1 MERHVTPDGQGRPTG
16 LLETTGE
23 DSRRRARNLHL
34 GEIHV
39 VRFVPG
45 TSPLHRMWAGTK
57 LVALGL
63 LSIALLLWPSWK
75 SIGIMGAL
83 VLIAFL
89 AARLPRGISP
99 RLPWWLGGVLAAG
112 AVLALVSGGQP
123 DVYLGSLRV
132 GLGGLGNFTR
142 FSMVGVDVLAS
153 AALLGWTTP
162 LADLSP
168 ALGRL
173 LGPLR
178 HLRVPVDEL
187 VGAIALS
194 IRCLPLLLEEAR
206 VLRAARRARRP
217 ANPRSFRELGDES
230 VEVVFGA
237 LANAIRRAREIAE
250 AIEARGGVPTVA
262 PETHPFVG
270 IDVLALVT
278 SAMAVSAMAVLR

>member
-1 MERHVTPDGQGRPTG
+1 MIGSRRGGGTF
-16 LLETTGE
+16 ETAGA
-23 DSRRRARNLHL
+23 DSRKRARDLQLN
-34 GEIHV
+34 EIHV

-57 LVALGL
+57 LVALGA
-63 LSIALLLWPSWK
+63 LSISLLLWPSWK
-75 SIGIMGAL
+75 SIGIVGAL

-89 AARLPRGISP
+89 VARLPRGISP
-99 RLPWWLGGVLAAG
+99 KLPWWLGGILVAG
-112 AVLALVSGGQP
+112 AVIALASGGKP
-123 DVYLGSLRV
+123 DVAVGSLKF
-132 GLGGLGNFTR
+132 GAGGISNFAR
-142 FSMVGVDVLAS
+142 FFLVGVDVLAS

-217 ANPRSFRELGDES
+217 ATPRSFKELGDES

-237 LANAIRRAREIAE
+237 LANAIRRARDIAE

-262 PETHPFVG
+262 PEAHGLARVDAFAFVVG
-270 IDVLALVT
+270 AL
-278 SAMAVSAMAVLR
+278 AVSAMAVLR

>member
-1 MERHVTPDGQGRPTG
+1 MTASGSARAG
-16 LLETTGE
+16 LFETVGE
-23 DSRRRARNLHL
+23 RRRTRTLQL
-34 GEIHV
+34 GDIHV

-45 TSPLHRMWAGTK
+45 TSPLHRLWAGTK

-63 LSIALLLWPSWK
+63 LSIGLLLWPSWR
-75 SIGIMGAL
+75 SIGIVGAL

-99 RLPWWLGGVLAAG
+99 RLPWWLGGVLLVGAA
-112 AVLALVSGGQP
+112 LALVSGGQP
-123 DVYLGSLRV
+123 DVRFGSLKV
-132 GLGGLGNFTR
+132 GLGGLGNFLR

-217 ANPRSFRELGDES
+217 ASPRSFRELGDES

-262 PETHPFVG
+262 PETHPFTR
-270 IDVLALVT
+270 IDVVALL
-278 SAMAVSAMAVLR
+278 VSGMGVAAMAVLR

>member
-1 MERHVTPDGQGRPTG
+1 MTMTGPGRRGG
-16 LLETTGE
+16 LSEA
-23 DSRRRARNLHL
+23 DQAQRRSRALRL

-45 TSPLHRMWAGTK
+45 TSLLHRMWAGTK
-57 LVALGL
+57 LIALGA
-63 LSIALLLWPSWK
+63 LSIGLLLWPSWQ
-75 SIGIMGAL
+75 SIGIMAVLLL
-83 VLIAFL
+83 VAFL
-89 AARLPRGISP
+89 LARLPRGISP
-99 RLPWWLGGVLAAG
+99 RLPWWLGGMLVVGAA
-112 AVLALVSGGQP
+112 LALVAGGKP
-123 DVYLGSLRV
+123 TEHLGSLKI
-132 GLGGLGNFTR
+132 GLGGLDNFAKFT
-142 FSMVGVDVLAS
+142 MVGIDVLAA

-178 HLRVPVDEL
+178 RMRVPVDEL

-217 ANPRSFRELGDES
+217 ASPRTVRELGDEA
-230 VEVVFGA
+230 VEGVFGA

-262 PETHPFVG
+262 PETHRFAR
-270 IDVLALVT
+270 IDALSLALSALAVA
-278 SAMAVSAMAVLR
+278 AMALVR

>member
-1 MERHVTPDGQGRPTG
+1 MTTTGPGRVGG
-16 LLETTGE
+16 LLETAGE
-23 DSRRRARNLHL
+23 GSRRRARNLQL
-34 GEIHV
+34 NEIHV

-63 LSIALLLWPSWK
+63 LSIVLLVWPSWK
-75 SIGIMGAL
+75 SIGIVGAL
-83 VLIAFL
+83 VLVAFL

-99 RLPWWLGGVLAAG
+99 RLPWWLGGVVAAG
-112 AVLALVSGGQP
+112 AVLALVSGGRP
-123 DVYLGSLRV
+123 EAHIGSLRL
-132 GLGGLGNFTR
+132 GLGGLGNFMR

-178 HLRVPVDEL
+178 HFRVPVDEL

-217 ANPRSFRELGDES
+217 ASPRSFKELGDES

-262 PETHPFVG
+262 PETHPLARV
-270 IDVLALVT
+270 DALALVI
-278 SAMAVSAMAVLR
+278 SAMAVAAMAVLR

>member
-1 MERHVTPDGQGRPTG
+1 LQ
-16 LLETTGE
+16 L
-23 DSRRRARNLHL
+23 N
-34 GEIHV
+34 EIHV

-63 LSIALLLWPSWK
+63 LSIALLVWPSWK
-75 SIGIMGAL
+75 SIGIVGAL

-99 RLPWWLGGVLAAG
+99 RLPWWLGGVVAAG

-123 DVYLGSLRV
+123 EAHLGSLRL
-132 GLGGLGNFTR
+132 GLGGLGNFMR

-178 HLRVPVDEL
+178 HFRVPVDEL

-217 ANPRSFRELGDES
+217 ASPRSFKELGDES

-262 PETHPFVG
+262 PETHPLARV
-270 IDVLALVT
+270 DALALVI
-278 SAMAVSAMAVLR
+278 SAMAVAAMAVLR

>member
-1 MERHVTPDGQGRPTG
+1 MTTTGPGRVGG
-16 LLETTGE
+16 LLETAGE
-23 DSRRRARNLHL
+23 RSRRRARNLQL
-34 GEIHV
+34 NEIHV

-63 LSIALLLWPSWK
+63 LSIALLVWPSWK
-75 SIGIMGAL
+75 SIGIVGAL
-83 VLIAFL
+83 VLVAFL

-99 RLPWWLGGVLAAG
+99 RLPWWLGGVVAAG
-112 AVLALVSGGQP
+112 AVLALVSGGRP
-123 DVYLGSLRV
+123 EAHIGSLRL
-132 GLGGLGNFTR
+132 GLGGLGNFMR

-178 HLRVPVDEL
+178 HFRVPVDEL

-217 ANPRSFRELGDES
+217 ASPRSFKELGDES

-262 PETHPFVG
+262 PETHPFARV
-270 IDVLALVT
+270 DALALVI
-278 SAMAVSAMAVLR
+278 SAMAVAAMAVLR

>member
-1 MERHVTPDGQGRPTG
+1 MTAAGTGRLSRAEAG
-16 LLETTGE
+16 G
-23 DSRRRARNLHL
+23 SRRRARGLRL

-45 TSPLHRMWAGTK
+45 SSPLHRMWAGTK
-57 LVALGL
+57 LVCLAV
-63 LSIALLLWPSWK
+63 LSIGLLLWPAWQ

-83 VLIAFL
+83 LLAAFL

-99 RLPWWLGGVLAAG
+99 RIPWWLFGVLAVG
-112 AVLALVSGGQP
+112 AVLALVAGGAP
-123 DVYLGSLRV
+123 EVRLGSSRI
-132 GLGGLGNFTR
+132 GFGGLDNFGR
-142 FSMVGVDVLAS
+142 FTMVGVDVLGA

-168 ALGRL
+168 ALGKL

-178 HLRVPVDEL
+178 RLGVPVDEL

-206 VLRAARRARRP
+206 VLRAARRSRRP
-217 ANPRSFRELGDES
+217 PGARTLRELSDEA
-230 VEVVFGA
+230 VEGVLGA

-250 AIEARGGVPTVA
+250 AIEARGGVPTLA
-262 PETHPFVG
+262 PETHRLGGV
-270 IDVLALVT
+270 DVYTLAL
-278 SAMAVSAMAVLR
+278 SGLALAAMAVLR

>member
-1 MERHVTPDGQGRPTG
+1 MGGPGPSRALLAGEPGRR
-16 LLETTGE
+16 L
-23 DSRRRARNLHL
+23 RRARSLKL

-39 VRFVPG
+39 LRFVPG

-57 LVALGL
+57 LVTLAV
-63 LSIALLLWPSWK
+63 LSIGLLLWPSWR
-75 SIGIMGAL
+75 SIGVMGAL
-83 VLIAFL
+83 LLIAFL

-99 RLPWWLGGVLAAG
+99 RLPWWLGGFLVVG
-112 AVLALVSGGQP
+112 AVLALVAGGP
-123 DVYLGSLRV
+123 PEVHVGSLKV

-142 FSMVGVDVLAS
+142 FTMVGVDVLAG

-173 LGPLR
+173 LGPMR
-178 HLRVPVDEL
+178 HVRVPVDEL

-194 IRCLPLLLEEAR
+194 IRCLPLLMEEVR

-217 ANPRSFRELGDES
+217 SSSRSFRELGEEA

-262 PETHPFVG
+262 PETHP
-270 IDVLALVT
+270 LARVDAL
-278 SAMAVSAMAVLR
+278 AMAVSVLAVTAMAVLR

>member
-1 MERHVTPDGQGRPTG
+1 LERGVTTTGPGRVGG
-16 LLETTGE
+16 LLETAGE
-23 DSRRRARNLHL
+23 GSRRRARNLQL
-34 GEIHV
+34 NEIHV

-63 LSIALLLWPSWK
+63 LSIALLVWPSWK
-75 SIGIMGAL
+75 SIGIVGAL
-83 VLIAFL
+83 VLVAFL

-99 RLPWWLGGVLAAG
+99 RLPWWLGGVVAAG
-112 AVLALVSGGQP
+112 AVLALVSGGRP
-123 DVYLGSLRV
+123 EAHIGSLRL
-132 GLGGLGNFTR
+132 GLGGLGNFMR

-178 HLRVPVDEL
+178 HFRVPVDEL

-217 ANPRSFRELGDES
+217 ASPRSFKELGDES

-262 PETHPFVG
+262 PETHPFARV
-270 IDVLALVT
+270 DALALVI
-278 SAMAVSAMAVLR
+278 SAMAVAAMAVLR

>member
-1 MERHVTPDGQGRPTG
+1 VTANGSSRAG
-16 LLETTGE
+16 LFETAAE
-23 DSRRRARNLHL
+23 RRRARNLQL
-34 GEIHV
+34 GDIHV

-45 TSPLHRMWAGTK
+45 SSPLHRLWAGTK
-57 LVALGL
+57 LVALGT
-63 LSIALLLWPSWK
+63 LSIGLLLWPAWK
-75 SIGIMGAL
+75 SIGIVGAL

-89 AARLPRGISP
+89 AAHLPRGISP
-99 RLPWWLGGVLAAG
+99 RLPWWLGGVLIAG
-112 AVLALVSGGQP
+112 AVLALVSGGAP
-123 DVYLGSLRV
+123 EVHLGSLTV
-132 GLGGLGNFTR
+132 GLGGLGNFAR
-142 FSMVGVDVLAS
+142 FTMVGVDVWAS

-178 HLRVPVDEL
+178 RLRVPVDEL

-217 ANPRSFRELGDES
+217 ANPRSLRELGDES

-237 LANAIRRAREIAE
+237 LANALRRAREIAE

-262 PETHPFVG
+262 PETHPFMR
-270 IDVLALVT
+270 IDVLAL
-278 SAMAVSAMAVLR
+278 AVSAVGFAAMAVLR

>member
-1 MERHVTPDGQGRPTG
+1 VTTTGPGRVGG
-16 LLETTGE
+16 LLETAGE
-23 DSRRRARNLHL
+23 GSRRRARNLQL
-34 GEIHV
+34 NEIHV

-63 LSIALLLWPSWK
+63 LSIALLVWPSWK
-75 SIGIMGAL
+75 SIGIVGAL

-99 RLPWWLGGVLAAG
+99 RLPWWLGGVVAAG
-112 AVLALVSGGQP
+112 AVLALVSGGRP
-123 DVYLGSLRV
+123 EAHLGSLRL
-132 GLGGLGNFTR
+132 GLGGLGNFMR

-178 HLRVPVDEL
+178 HFRVPVDEL

-217 ANPRSFRELGDES
+217 ASPRSFKELGDES

-262 PETHPFVG
+262 PETHPLARV
-270 IDVLALVT
+270 DALALVI
-278 SAMAVSAMAVLR
+278 SAMAVAAMAVLR

>member
-1 MERHVTPDGQGRPTG
+1 LQ
-16 LLETTGE
+16 L
-23 DSRRRARNLHL
+23 N
-34 GEIHV
+34 EIHV

-63 LSIALLLWPSWK
+63 LSIALLVWPSWK
-75 SIGIMGAL
+75 SIGIVGAL
-83 VLIAFL
+83 VLVAFL

-99 RLPWWLGGVLAAG
+99 RLPWWLGGVVAAG
-112 AVLALVSGGQP
+112 AVLALVSGGRP
-123 DVYLGSLRV
+123 EAHIGSLRL
-132 GLGGLGNFTR
+132 GLGGLGNFMR

-178 HLRVPVDEL
+178 HFRVPVDEL

-217 ANPRSFRELGDES
+217 ASPRSFKELGDES

-262 PETHPFVG
+262 PETHPFARV
-270 IDVLALVT
+270 DALALVI
-278 SAMAVSAMAVLR
+278 SAMAVAAMAVLR

>member
-1 MERHVTPDGQGRPTG
+1 M
-16 LLETTGE
+16 
-23 DSRRRARNLHL
+23 N
-34 GEIHV
+34 EIHV

-57 LVALGL
+57 LVALGA
-63 LSIALLLWPSWK
+63 LSIALLLWPSWR
-75 SIGIMGAL
+75 SIGIVGAL

-89 AARLPRGISP
+89 AAHLPSGISP
-99 RLPWWLGGVLAAG
+99 RLPRWLGGIIVAG
-112 AVLALVSGGQP
+112 AVIALVSGGKP
-123 DVYLGSLRV
+123 DVHLGSLEL
-132 GLGGLGNFTR
+132 GLGGIGNFAR
-142 FSMVGVDVLAS
+142 FFMVGVDVLAS

-217 ANPRSFRELGDES
+217 ATPRSFKELGDES

-262 PETHPFVG
+262 PETHALARVDAFAFVVG
-270 IDVLALVT
+270 AL
-278 SAMAVSAMAVLR
+278 AVSAMAALR

>member
-1 MERHVTPDGQGRPTG
+1 LERGVTTTGPGRVGG
-16 LLETTGE
+16 LLETAGE
-23 DSRRRARNLHL
+23 GSRRRARNLQL
-34 GEIHV
+34 NEIHV

-63 LSIALLLWPSWK
+63 LSIALLVWPSWK
-75 SIGIMGAL
+75 SIGIVGAL
-83 VLIAFL
+83 VLVAFL

-99 RLPWWLGGVLAAG
+99 RLPWWLGGVVAAG
-112 AVLALVSGGQP
+112 AVLALVSGGRP
-123 DVYLGSLRV
+123 EAHLGSLRL
-132 GLGGLGNFTR
+132 GLGGLGNFMR

-178 HLRVPVDEL
+178 HFRVPVDEL

-217 ANPRSFRELGDES
+217 ASPRSFKELGDES

-262 PETHPFVG
+262 PETHPFARV
-270 IDVLALVT
+270 DALALVI
-278 SAMAVSAMAVLR
+278 SAMAVAAMAVLR

>member
-1 MERHVTPDGQGRPTG
+1 MTTTGPGRVGG
-16 LLETTGE
+16 LLETAGE
-23 DSRRRARNLHL
+23 GSRRRARNLQL
-34 GEIHV
+34 NEIHV

-63 LSIALLLWPSWK
+63 LSIALLVWPSWK
-75 SIGIMGAL
+75 SIGIVGAL
-83 VLIAFL
+83 VLVAFL

-99 RLPWWLGGVLAAG
+99 RLPWWLGGGVAAG
-112 AVLALVSGGQP
+112 AVLALVSGGRP
-123 DVYLGSLRV
+123 EAHLGSLRL
-132 GLGGLGNFTR
+132 GLGGLGNFMR

-178 HLRVPVDEL
+178 HFRVPVDEL

-217 ANPRSFRELGDES
+217 ASPRSFKELGDES

-262 PETHPFVG
+262 PETHPFARV
-270 IDVLALVT
+270 DALALVI
-278 SAMAVSAMAVLR
+278 SAMAVAAMAVLR

>member
-1 MERHVTPDGQGRPTG
+1 MTTTGPGRVGG
-16 LLETTGE
+16 LLETAGE
-23 DSRRRARNLHL
+23 GSRRRARNLQL
-34 GEIHV
+34 NEIHV

-63 LSIALLLWPSWK
+63 LSIALLVWPSWK
-75 SIGIMGAL
+75 SIGIVGAL
-83 VLIAFL
+83 VLVAFL

-99 RLPWWLGGVLAAG
+99 RLPWWLGGGVAAG
-112 AVLALVSGGQP
+112 AVLALVSGGRP
-123 DVYLGSLRV
+123 EAHIGSLRL
-132 GLGGLGNFTR
+132 GLGGLGNFMR

-178 HLRVPVDEL
+178 HFRVPVDEL

-217 ANPRSFRELGDES
+217 ASPRSFKELGDES

-262 PETHPFVG
+262 PETHPFARV
-270 IDVLALVT
+270 DALALVI
-278 SAMAVSAMAVLR
+278 SAMAVAAMAVLR

>member
-1 MERHVTPDGQGRPTG
+1 MTANGSARAG
-16 LLETTGE
+16 LFEAAGE
-23 DSRRRARNLHL
+23 RRRTRNLQL
-34 GEIHV
+34 GDIHV

-57 LVALGL
+57 LVTLGL
-63 LSIALLLWPSWK
+63 LSIGLLVWPSWK
-75 SIGIMGAL
+75 SIGIVGAL

-99 RLPWWLGGVLAAG
+99 RLPWWLGGVLLAG
-112 AVLALVSGGQP
+112 AALALVSGGRP
-123 DVYLGSLRV
+123 DVHLGSLKV
-132 GLGGLGNFTR
+132 GLGGLSSFMR
-142 FSMVGVDVLAS
+142 FSMVGVDVLAG

-194 IRCLPLLLEEAR
+194 VRCLPLLLEEAR

-217 ANPRSFRELGDES
+217 ANPRSLRELGDES

-262 PETHPFVG
+262 PETHPIEL
-270 IDVLALVT
+270 IDVMALLV
-278 SAMAVSAMAVLR
+278 SVLGVAAMAILR

>member
-1 MERHVTPDGQGRPTG
+1 LR
-16 LLETTGE
+16 
-23 DSRRRARNLHL
+23 L

-39 VRFVPG
+39 VRYVPG
-45 TSPLHRMWAGTK
+45 KSLLHRMWAGTK
-57 LVALGL
+57 LVALGA
-63 LSIALLLWPSWK
+63 LSIGLLLWPSWQ
-75 SIGIMGAL
+75 SIGIMAAL
-83 VLIAFL
+83 LLAAFL

-99 RLPWWLGGVLAAG
+99 RLPWWLGGVLVIA
-112 AVLALVSGGQP
+112 LALALLAGGAP
-123 DVYLGSLRV
+123 EVHLGSLKVGVGGLNNFAKLTMV
-132 GLGGLGNFTR
+132 GL
-142 FSMVGVDVLAS
+142 DVLAA

-178 HLRVPVDEL
+178 RVRVPVDEL
-187 VGAIALS
+187 VAAIALS

-217 ANPRSFRELGDES
+217 ANPRTVRELSDEA
-230 VEVVFGA
+230 VESVFGA

-262 PETHPFVG
+262 PETHPIGRV
-270 IDVLALVT
+270 DVLSLT
-278 SAMAVSAMAVLR
+278 LSAVAVAAMAVLR

>member
-1 MERHVTPDGQGRPTG
+1 MTVTGSGAAGAVRSEADRGRPRV
-16 LLETTGE
+16 
-23 DSRRRARNLHL
+23 RRLRL

-39 VRFVPG
+39 LRYVPG

-57 LVALGL
+57 LVTLAL

-75 SIGIMGAL
+75 SVGIMGAL
-83 VLIAFL
+83 LLVAFL

-99 RLPWWLGGVLAAG
+99 RLPWWLGGVLAIG
-112 AVLALVSGGQP
+112 AVLALVAGGSP
-123 DVYLGSLRV
+123 TVHLGSLKV
-132 GLGGLGNFTR
+132 GFGGLDNFAR
-142 FSMVGVDVLAS
+142 FTMVGVDILAG

-178 HLRVPVDEL
+178 HVRLPVDEL
-187 VGAIALS
+187 VGAVALS
-194 IRCLPLLLEEAR
+194 IRCLPLLLEEVR

-217 ANPRSFRELGDES
+217 VDARSFKELGDEA
-230 VEVVFGA
+230 VELVFGA
-237 LANAIRRAREIAE
+237 LANAIRRAREMAE

-262 PETHPFVG
+262 PETHPF
-270 IDVLALVT
+270 ALVVT
-278 SAMAVSAMAVLR
+278 VAMAVSVMAVIAMAVLR

>member
-1 MERHVTPDGQGRPTG
+1 MTASGSARAG
-16 LLETTGE
+16 LFETVGE
-23 DSRRRARNLHL
+23 RRRTRTLQL
-34 GEIHV
+34 GDIHV

-45 TSPLHRMWAGTK
+45 TSPLHRLWAGTK

-63 LSIALLLWPSWK
+63 LSIGLLLWPSWK
-75 SIGIMGAL
+75 SIGIVGAL

-99 RLPWWLGGVLAAG
+99 RLPWWLGGVLLVGAA
-112 AVLALVSGGQP
+112 LALVSGGQP
-123 DVYLGSLRV
+123 DVRFGSLKV
-132 GLGGLGNFTR
+132 GLGGLGNFLR

-217 ANPRSFRELGDES
+217 ASPRSFRELGDES

-262 PETHPFVG
+262 PETHPFTR
-270 IDVLALVT
+270 IDVVALL
-278 SAMAVSAMAVLR
+278 VSGMGVAAMAVLR

>member
-1 MERHVTPDGQGRPTG
+1 VTTTGPGRVGG
-16 LLETTGE
+16 LLETAGE
-23 DSRRRARNLHL
+23 GSRRRARNLQL
-34 GEIHV
+34 NEIHV

-63 LSIALLLWPSWK
+63 LSIALLVWPSWK
-75 SIGIMGAL
+75 SIGIVGAL
-83 VLIAFL
+83 VLVAFL

-99 RLPWWLGGVLAAG
+99 RLPWWLGGVVAAG
-112 AVLALVSGGQP
+112 AVLALVSGGRP
-123 DVYLGSLRV
+123 EAHLGSLRL
-132 GLGGLGNFTR
+132 GLGGLGNFMR

-178 HLRVPVDEL
+178 HFRVPVDEL

-217 ANPRSFRELGDES
+217 ASPRSFKELGDES

-262 PETHPFVG
+262 PETHPLARV
-270 IDVLALVT
+270 DALALVI
-278 SAMAVSAMAVLR
+278 SAMAVAAMAVLR

>member
-1 MERHVTPDGQGRPTG
+1 MT
-16 LLETTGE
+16 TTGPRRPGGILDPSPA
-23 DSRRRARNLHL
+23 DSHGRARNLQL
-34 GEIHV
+34 NEIHV

-63 LSIALLLWPSWK
+63 LSIGLLLWPSWR
-75 SIGIMGAL
+75 SIGIVGAL

-89 AARLPRGISP
+89 AARLPKGISP
-99 RLPWWLGGVLAAG
+99 RLPWWLGGVVAAG
-112 AVLALVSGGQP
+112 ALLALVSGGQP
-123 DVYLGSLRV
+123 VGHLGSLRL
-132 GLGGLGNFTR
+132 GLGGLDNFAR
-142 FSMVGVDVLAS
+142 FSMLGVDVLAI

-178 HLRVPVDEL
+178 HVRVPVDEL

-217 ANPRSFRELGDES
+217 AGPRSFREMGDEA

-262 PETHPFVG
+262 LETHRFG
-270 IDVLALVT
+270 RIDAVALV
-278 SAMAVSAMAVLR
+278 VSAMAVLAMAVLR

>member
-1 MERHVTPDGQGRPTG
+1 M
-16 LLETTGE
+16 
-23 DSRRRARNLHL
+23 
-34 GEIHV
+34 
-39 VRFVPG
+39 RFVPG
-45 TSPLHRMWAGTK
+45 SSPLHRMWAGTK
-57 LVALGL
+57 LVSLGA
-63 LSIALLLWPSWK
+63 LSIGLLLWPSWQ

-83 VLIAFL
+83 LLVVFL

-99 RLPWWLGGVLAAG
+99 RLPWWLAGVILVG
-112 AVLALVSGGQP
+112 ALLALVSGGPP
-123 DVYLGSLRV
+123 DVHVASLKI
-132 GLGGLGNFTR
+132 GLGGLGNFGR
-142 FSMVGVDVLAS
+142 FTMVGVDVLAA

-178 HLRVPVDEL
+178 RLRVPVDEL

-217 ANPRSFRELGDES
+217 ANPRTLRELGDEA
-230 VEVVFGA
+230 VEGVFGA

-250 AIEARGGVPTVA
+250 AIEARGGVPTPS
-262 PETHPFVG
+262 PETHPFRRV
-270 IDVLALVT
+270 DTTTLALCALGV
-278 SAMAVSAMAVLR
+278 AAMAVLR

>member
-1 MERHVTPDGQGRPTG
+1 MTTTGPRRAGG
-16 LLETTGE
+16 LLETAA
-23 DSRRRARNLHL
+23 DDPRRRARNLRL

-57 LVALGL
+57 LVVLGL
-63 LSIALLLWPSWK
+63 LSIGLLLWPSWK

-99 RLPWWLGGVLAAG
+99 RLPWWLGGFLVAG
-112 AVLALVSGGQP
+112 AVFALVSGGP
-123 DVYLGSLRV
+123 PEVHLGSLRV

-142 FSMVGVDVLAS
+142 FSMVGVDVLAG

-178 HLRVPVDEL
+178 HVRVPVEEL

-217 ANPRSFRELGDES
+217 ANPRSFRELGDEA

-237 LANAIRRAREIAE
+237 LANAIRRAGEIAE

-262 PETHPFVG
+262 PETHPLARV
-270 IDVLALVT
+270 DALALVI
-278 SAMAVSAMAVLR
+278 SAMAVAAMAVLR

>member
-1 MERHVTPDGQGRPTG
+1 MTTTGPGRVG
-16 LLETTGE
+16 RLLETAGE
-23 DSRRRARNLHL
+23 GSRRRARNLQL
-34 GEIHV
+34 NEIHV

-63 LSIALLLWPSWK
+63 LSIALLVWPSWK
-75 SIGIMGAL
+75 SIGIVGAL
-83 VLIAFL
+83 VLVAFL

-99 RLPWWLGGVLAAG
+99 RLPWWLGGVVAAG
-112 AVLALVSGGQP
+112 AVLALVSGGRP
-123 DVYLGSLRV
+123 EAHLGSLRL
-132 GLGGLGNFTR
+132 GLGGLGNFMR

-178 HLRVPVDEL
+178 HFRVPVDEL

-217 ANPRSFRELGDES
+217 ASPRSFKELGDES

-262 PETHPFVG
+262 PETHPFARV
-270 IDVLALVT
+270 DALALVI
-278 SAMAVSAMAVLR
+278 SAMAVAAMAVLR

>member
-1 MERHVTPDGQGRPTG
+1 MERGVTTTGPGRVGG
-16 LLETTGE
+16 LLETAGE
-23 DSRRRARNLHL
+23 GSRRRARNLQL
-34 GEIHV
+34 NEIHV

-63 LSIALLLWPSWK
+63 LSIALLVWPSWK
-75 SIGIMGAL
+75 SIGIVGAL
-83 VLIAFL
+83 VLVAFL

-99 RLPWWLGGVLAAG
+99 RLPWWLGGVVAAG
-112 AVLALVSGGQP
+112 AVLALVSGGRP
-123 DVYLGSLRV
+123 EAHLGSLRL
-132 GLGGLGNFTR
+132 GLGGLGNFMR

-178 HLRVPVDEL
+178 HFRVPVDEL

-217 ANPRSFRELGDES
+217 ASPRSFKELGDES

-262 PETHPFVG
+262 PETHPFARV
-270 IDVLALVT
+270 DALALVI
-278 SAMAVSAMAVLR
+278 SAMAVAAMAVLR